1 MHFPTISEP
10 IIGPETDLHNPILNC
25 LKIVPM
31 SKKLS
36 PMVGAVPYGHL
47 RPLSEKETSV
57 GKNPYILER
66 DETRS
71 FWYPHVALVALTN
84 FVSCPNTFR
93 PLVNRRLRREVPF
106 PFFFSPFS
114 VSCTARSIFLF
125 IFYFSFSS
133 FSFVFL
139 SSFSFLIY
147 PPN

>member
-1 MHFPTISEP
+1 
-10 IIGPETDLHNPILNC
+10 
-25 LKIVPM
+25 
-31 SKKLS
+31 
-36 PMVGAVPYGHL
+36 MVGAVPYGHL

-114 VSCTARSIFLF
+114 VSCTARSIFFIYFLFFLFFILFCFSFF
-125 IFYFSFSS
+125 IFFSYLSTELIKVGKLPPTFP
-133 FSFVFL
+133 L
-139 SSFSFLIY
+139 SS
-147 PPN
+147 